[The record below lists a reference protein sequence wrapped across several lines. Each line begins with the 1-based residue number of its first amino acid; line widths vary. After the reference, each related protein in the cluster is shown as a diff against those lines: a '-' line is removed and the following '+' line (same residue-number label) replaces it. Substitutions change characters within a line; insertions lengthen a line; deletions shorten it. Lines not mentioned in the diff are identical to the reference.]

1 MRNRNH
7 HIMLVVLSLA
17 AACASGGAGG
27 TGSGGDTFDL
37 VVAGTT
43 DVHGRLRGW
52 NYETNAPDASRGLS
66 RAATIVDSLRRA
78 APGRVILLDA
88 GDLLQGNALTYVA
101 GKVAPAD
108 APHPV
113 VSAMNAMKYDGAAIG
128 NHEFNY
134 GLPLLQ
140 RAISQSRFPF
150 MAANALRPDGQPA
163 FAAWTMV
170 QRGEARIGIVGAT
183 TPGAMVWDRDNL
195 TGRIVVK
202 DVIPEVKAAVAD
214 VRAAGAT
221 IVLVTIHSGLDGP
234 SSYDTVSTG
243 VPSEN
248 VTARVAHEV
257 PGVDLIL
264 YGHSHRE
271 VADTTINGVL
281 LMQPRNWAGS
291 VAVAHLALVRGA
303 TGWRVAN
310 KRSTVVQAAGH
321 AEDPIVLAVTDA
333 AHRAT
338 IAWVTAPIGR
348 TPVAWRA
355 DSSRVVDTPLIDFIL
370 ETQRKAAGADLAST
384 AAFSL
389 DASLDSGTITAAR
402 LQALY
407 PYDNTLRAVRISGGQ
422 LKAYLE
428 YSARY
433 YRLAPDGTVGVD
445 PDVPGY
451 NFDIVAGAD
460 YTLDVSRP
468 IGQRVT
474 RLDFKGR
481 AVAPT
486 DSFTLALNNYRQTGG
501 GGYSMLAGAPVVYDK
516 QEEIRQ
522 LLLDE
527 VRRRGTINPW
537 TYFTRNWRIEP
548 ASAVG
553 DLYRQLRRR
562 ETPEVRTSQ
571 VSPAAAPGAAMST
584 TASSVRATRPVPR
597 LRVIATHDF
606 HGALEPRPDATRRL
620 RGGAAHL
627 AAGIARERAG
637 CESPACETLLLDGG
651 DQFQGTPASNLA
663 FGRPVV
669 ELFNAMGYAAAA
681 VGNHEFDW
689 GQDTLRARMRDAKY
703 ALLAA
708 NVRYADG
715 RDVPWIRDDT
725 LITRGALKI
734 GVVGVA
740 TTLTPTTTR
749 ASNVADLRFIDPV
762 PVVDSLARRLRARGA
777 DYVVVVAHEG
787 AFCDR
792 DGVTNCRGE
801 IVEFANRLREPVD
814 AIVSGH
820 THSLVSTVVN
830 GIPIVQ
836 SRSSGTAFGVVD
848 LGPDGS
854 RPRVRDVLPET
865 MAADPAVA
873 ALVQRAVARVAPIVD
888 RRVATIADDLVRDG
902 DQYSRG
908 NLIADAM
915 RAAGGGDVAVM
926 NNGGIRATLRRGV
939 ATYGALFEVQP
950 FANTLY
956 RLTVSGAAL
965 RTYMERLVARRLN
978 VHVSG
983 IVVSYDSTAAVGG
996 RVRRIRLANGVDLR
1010 ADGEYTLVLNDFLA
1024 TGGDGLGLS
1033 SAARRTE
1040 VLPVVDLDAFVTYL
1054 RTRPQ
1059 PVRAPTDARFV
1070 LTAEAR

>member
-1 MRNRNH
+1 MRNRIQ
-7 HIMLVVLSLA
+7 HILLLVLPIASG
-17 AACASGGAGG
+17 CASAGAGG
-27 TGSGGDTFDL
+27 AGSGGDTFDL

-52 NYETNAPDASRGLS
+52 NYETNAPDPSRGLS

-101 GKVAPAD
+101 GRVAPAD

-113 VSAMNAMKYDGAAIG
+113 VAAMNAMRYDGAAIG

-150 MAANALRPDGQPA
+150 MAANAVRPDGQPA

-202 DVIPEVKAAVAD
+202 DVVPEVKAAVAD

-243 VPSEN
+243 VSSEN

-257 PGVDLIL
+257 PGIDLIL

-291 VAVAHLALVRGA
+291 VAVAHLALVRDA
-303 TGWRVAN
+303 SGWRVAG
-310 KRSTVVQAAGH
+310 KHSSIVQAAGH
-321 AEDPIVLAVTDA
+321 AEQAAVLASTEA

-338 IAWVTAPIGR
+338 IAWITAPIGR

-389 DASLDSGTITAAR
+389 DATLDSGTITAAR
-402 LQALY
+402 MQALY
-407 PYDNTLRAVRISGGQ
+407 PYDNTLRAIRISGRQ
-422 LKAYLE
+422 LRAYLE
-428 YSARY
+428 HSARY
-433 YRLAPDGTVGVD
+433 YRVGADGAIGVD
-445 PDVPGY
+445 PEVPGY

-501 GGYSMLAGAPVVYDK
+501 GGFSMLAGAPVVYDK

-522 LLLDE
+522 LLVDE

-537 TYFTRNWRIEP
+537 NYFTRNWRIEP

-553 DLYRQLRRR
+553 DLYRQLRRN
-562 ETPEVRTSQ
+562 EQPGVRVGQ
-571 VSPAAAPGAAMST
+571 VAPAASPSVARPGG
-584 TASSVRATRPVPR
+584 ASSVRATRPVPR
-597 LRVIATHDF
+597 LRLIATNDF
-606 HGALEPRPDATRRL
+606 HGALEPRPDATGRL

-627 AAGIARERAG
+627 ATGIARERAG
-637 CESPACETLLLDGG
+637 CVSPACETLLLDGG

-669 ELFNAMGYAAAA
+669 ALFNAMGYAAAA

-689 GQDTLRARMRDAKY
+689 GQDTLRARMREARH

-762 PVVDSLARRLRARGA
+762 PVVDSLARRLRSRGA

-792 DGVTNCRGE
+792 DGMTNCRGE
-801 IVEFANRLREPVD
+801 IVEFASRLREPVD

-820 THSLVSTVVN
+820 THSLVNTVVN

-848 LGPDGS
+848 LGPDGGG
-854 RPRVRDVLPET
+854 PRVQDVLPET
-865 MAADPAVA
+865 MAADSAVA
-873 ALVQRAVARVAPIVD
+873 ALVQRAVARVSPIVD
-888 RRVATIADDLVRDG
+888 RPVATIAEDLSRDG
-902 DQYSRG
+902 PQYALG

-915 RAAGGGDVAVM
+915 RDVGRGDVAVM
-926 NNGGIRATLRRGV
+926 NNGGIRAGLRRGV

-956 RLTVSGAAL
+956 RLTLSGTAL
-965 RTYMERLVARRLN
+965 RGYIEGLVARRLN

-983 IVVSYDSTAAVGG
+983 IVVSYDSTAAAGA
-996 RVRRIRLANGVDLR
+996 RVRRVRMASGDDLR
-1010 ADGEYTLVLNDFLA
+1010 ADDEYTLVLNDFLA

-1033 SAARRTE
+1033 TAARRTE
-1040 VLPVVDLDAFVTYL
+1040 VLPIVDLDAFVNYL

-1070 LTAEAR
+1070 VTGGTR

>member
-1 MRNRNH
+1 MRNQNLH
-7 HIMLVVLSLA
+7 LMLLVLSLTGG
-17 AACASGGAGG
+17 CATVGAGGAG
-27 TGSGGDTFDL
+27 SRGDTFDL

-52 NYETNAPDASRGLS
+52 NYETNAPDPARGLS

-101 GKVAPAD
+101 AKVAPAD

-113 VSAMNAMKYDGAAIG
+113 VSAMNAMRYDGAAIG

-163 FAAWTMV
+163 FTAWTLV
-170 QRGEARIGIVGAT
+170 QRGDARIGIVGAT

-202 DVIPEVKAAVAD
+202 DVIPEITAAVAD

-234 SSYDTVSTG
+234 SSYDTLSTG

-257 PGVDLIL
+257 PGIDLIL

-291 VAVAHLALVRGA
+291 VAVAHLALVRDA
-303 TGWRVAN
+303 SGWRVAG
-310 KRSTVVQAAGH
+310 KYSSLVQAAGH
-321 AEDPIVLAVTDA
+321 AEQPAVLAVTDA

-338 IAWVTAPIGR
+338 IAWITTPIGQ
-348 TPVAWRA
+348 TSVAWRA
-355 DSSRVVDTPLIDFIL
+355 DSARVVDTPLIDFIL

-389 DASLDSGTITAAR
+389 DASIDSGTITAAR
-402 LQALY
+402 MQALY
-407 PYDNTLRAVRISGGQ
+407 PYDNTLRAVRISGRQ
-422 LKAYLE
+422 LRAYLE
-428 YSARY
+428 HSARY
-433 YRLAPDGTVGVD
+433 YRLGADGAIGVD
-445 PDVPGY
+445 PEVPGY

-460 YTLDVSRP
+460 YTLDVARP

-486 DSFTLALNNYRQTGG
+486 DSFTLALNNYRQSGG
-501 GGYSMLAGAPVVYDK
+501 GGFSMLAGAPVVYDK

-522 LLLDE
+522 LLVDE

-537 TYFTRNWRIEP
+537 NYFTRNWRIEP

-553 DLYRQLRRR
+553 DLYRQLRRGDQPGMGAR
-562 ETPEVRTSQ
+562 SPQ
-571 VSPAAAPGAAMST
+571 PAATPSIEMSGGV
-584 TASSVRATRPVPR
+584 SNVRVTRPAPR
-597 LRVIATHDF
+597 LRLIATNDF
-606 HGALEPRPDATRRL
+606 HGALEPRPDATGRL

-627 AAGIARERAG
+627 AAGIARARAG
-637 CESPACETLLLDGG
+637 CVSPACETLLLDGG

-669 ELFNAMGYAAAA
+669 ELFNVMGYAAAA

-689 GQDTLRARMRDAKY
+689 GQDTLRARMREAKY

-749 ASNVADLRFIDPV
+749 ASNVADLRFVDPV

-792 DGVTNCRGE
+792 DGVANCRGL
-801 IVEFANRLREPVD
+801 VVDLARRLREPVD

-820 THSLVSTVVN
+820 THSLVSTIVN

-854 RPRVRDVLPET
+854 RPQVRDVLPDT
-865 MAADPAVA
+865 LTADPAVS
-873 ALVQRAVARVAPIVD
+873 ALVQRAVARVAPLVD
-888 RRVATIADDLVRDG
+888 RRVATIADDLVREG
-902 DQYSRG
+902 TQYPLG

-926 NNGGIRATLRRGV
+926 NNGGIRAGLRSGV

-956 RLTVSGAAL
+956 RLTVSGTAL
-965 RTYMERLVARRLN
+965 RRYLERLVDGRLN

-983 IVVSYDSTAAVGG
+983 VVVSYDSTAAAGS
-996 RVRRIRLANGVDLR
+996 RVRRVRLSTGADLR

-1033 SAARRTE
+1033 TAARRTE
-1040 VLPVVDLDAFVTYL
+1040 VLPIVDLDALATYL
-1054 RTRPQ
+1054 RARPQ

-1070 LTAEAR
+1070 VTAGAR